1 MDGVCAYCMN
11 GLDYQ
16 GAPHC
21 PTCEARHHLDCWR
34 VNGGCAVFGCAS
46 APPPTDTTAASPLF
60 SALSPGPPSPG
71 HHARAPLPDAVT
83 EGPLTLGFSTRQAP
97 GSVTTGS

>member
-11 GLDYQ
+11 GLNYQ
-16 GAPHC
+16 GAPRT

-46 APPPTDTTAASPLF
+46 APPPTDPRLLF
-60 SALSPGPPSPG
+60 CAIPHLPRGQAR
-71 HHARAPLPDAVT
+71 ARAPSRPTFRDPRILQ
-83 EGPLTLGFSTRQAP
+83 E
-97 GSVTTGS
+97 TGG